1 MKTVAMA
8 LFCGVSV
15 STALGQYREV
25 TPRKDLKADE
35 VAVSKPG
42 SYADAGKTYVLTAD
56 ISSPMTP
63 LFLGKDVTLDL
74 NGHTITFAD
83 GKYEHIPNYGFEEDL
98 TGWDVSKAKGAKV
111 LPSSVRPMV
120 GEKILELKAGDEIV
134 SSYVN
139 LPLANRS
146 YYAMC
151 AVGTNEMKVTINV
164 EDEAGNP
171 VTCEFNGFN
180 DKRVTV
186 PEINR
191 NPELGGGTIFAHMHH
206 QAAGK
211 YRLRIKAETDCQID
225 ECDIRPALDAGIG
238 IVGAIKPAAG
248 YTSMIRWAECAFFDY
263 NKEDTNGV
271 AVDGIP
277 VVKGAGKITI
287 KNGIIRNGTVGMRT
301 LGILSNA
308 ADVTVTL
315 ENVKILNAGINANAA
330 RLSRATLR
338 NCRFEVDT
346 PFIINRHDTS
356 EMNVSVGEAT
366 EVANCEFIGGQ
377 GNFSGGCPLLHDN
390 LFVNCQTVTNHYSIS
405 PRSGTKV
412 FRNQFK
418 PKVGS
423 GIYIGCGTGVEVYDN
438 VFEVEA
444 APPNAEYRYG
454 TYSTTAIRIS
464 DYDAKPTDPAEKRC
478 FGNKVYRNKIHV
490 TGKGYPQLEKYDPRA
505 YAFYITVGGGTN
517 EVYENE
523 ITVDN
528 KDIAHCGAFA
538 FLIAAA
544 SNGGEIYRN
553 KVTSNCP
560 VMWIGSN
567 YGSASNTLFYGNTF
581 TKVQGTLADVKM
593 IVLGDGGN
601 TANDLGFYSNELE
614 GWTDL
619 FEYHSN
625 SISYA
630 WGWTATVKVLDKD
643 GKPKATAEVVIAGKD
658 GNEVRKAITGD
669 KGVASV
675 RLAEYTYKDGKKT
688 DCRSYT
694 VKSGK
699 AETMV
704 EMMKDQ
710 DVTLRDQ

>member
-1 MKTVAMA
+1 
-8 LFCGVSV
+8 
-15 STALGQYREV
+15 
-25 TPRKDLKADE
+25 
-35 VAVSKPG
+35 
-42 SYADAGKTYVLTAD
+42 
-56 ISSPMTP
+56 
-63 LFLGKDVTLDL
+63 
-74 NGHTITFAD
+74 
-83 GKYEHIPNYGFEEDL
+83 
-98 TGWDVSKAKGAKV
+98 
-111 LPSSVRPMV
+111 
-120 GEKILELKAGDEIV
+120 
-134 SSYVN
+134 
-139 LPLANRS
+139 
-146 YYAMC
+146 
-151 AVGTNEMKVTINV
+151 
-164 EDEAGNP
+164 
-171 VTCEFNGFN
+171 
-180 DKRVTV
+180 
-186 PEINR
+186 
-191 NPELGGGTIFAHMHH
+191 
-206 QAAGK
+206 
-211 YRLRIKAETDCQID
+211 
-225 ECDIRPALDAGIG
+225 
-238 IVGAIKPAAG
+238 
-248 YTSMIRWAECAFFDY
+248 
-263 NKEDTNGV
+263 
-271 AVDGIP
+271 
-277 VVKGAGKITI
+277 
-287 KNGIIRNGTVGMRT
+287 
-301 LGILSNA
+301 
-308 ADVTVTL
+308 
-315 ENVKILNAGINANAA
+315 
-330 RLSRATLR
+330 
-338 NCRFEVDT
+338 
-346 PFIINRHDTS
+346 
-356 EMNVSVGEAT
+356 MNVSVGEAT

-390 LFVNCQTVTNHYSIS
+390 LFVNCQTVSNHYSIS

-423 GIYIGCGTGVEVYDN
+423 GIYIGYGTGVEVYDN

-478 FGNKVYRNKIHV
+478 FGNKVYHNRIHV
-490 TGKGYPQLEKYDPRA
+490 TGKGYPQLDKYDPRA

-581 TKVQGTLADVKM
+581 TKVKGTPANVKM
-593 IVLGDGGN
+593 IVMGDGGN

-614 GWTDL
+614 GWIDL

-630 WGWTATVKVLDKD
+630 WGWTATVKVLDK
-643 GKPKATAEVVIAGKD
+643 GGMPKATAEVVIAGKD
-658 GNEVRKAITGD
+658 GNEVRKAITDD

-675 RLAEYTYKDGKKT
+675 HLAEYTYKDGKKT

-699 AETMV
+699 AEAML
-704 EMMKDQ
+704 EMTKDQ